1 MGGLVQM
8 LKRPFPKSLKKR
20 RKLPQ
25 STAELPCRNYEQKV
39 GVIGIDP
46 EKLVKKLELK
56 FPCGFDVHMMHNTYI
71 IQGCEDLTSVRLCL
85 YVRGH
90 DHAD

>member
-8 LKRPFPKSLKKR
+8 LKRPFSNPLKKR
-20 RKLPQ
+20 RKLPR
-25 STAELPCRNYEQKV
+25 STTESPCLNYEQKV

-56 FPCGFDVHMMHNTYI
+56 FPCGFDVHVGRNLER
-71 IQGCEDLTSVRLCL
+71 GVVEVR
-85 YVRGH
+85 
-90 DHAD
+90 

>member
-8 LKRPFPKSLKKR
+8 LKRPFSNPLKKR
-20 RKLPQ
+20 RKLPR
-25 STAELPCRNYEQKV
+25 STTESPCLNYEQKV

-71 IQGCEDLTSVRLCL
+71 IQGCEPLTSTDLDDCR
-85 YVRGH
+85 
-90 DHAD
+90 

>member
-1 MGGLVQM
+1 MGGLFRM
-8 LKRPFPKSLKKR
+8 LKRSFPKPLKKR
-20 RKLPQ
+20 RTLPQ
-25 STAELPCRNYEQKV
+25 STTKSPCRNDEQKV

-71 IQGCEDLTSVRLCL
+71 IQSCEKLTQMDLDECR
-85 YVRGH
+85 
-90 DHAD
+90 

>member
-1 MGGLVQM
+1 MGSREKALRNFPTTTRMGGLVQI

-46 EKLVKKLELK
+46 EKLMKKLELK
-56 FPCGFDVHMMHNTYI
+56 FPCGFDVHVGRNLER
-71 IQGCEDLTSVRLCL
+71 GVVEVR
-85 YVRGH
+85 
-90 DHAD
+90 